1 MNEKNNKL
9 EKTLVVRITTEQ
21 YTRLLE
27 TIIIE
32 RKKGVKSSINNSDKS
47 KIIRQMIDKYTTR
60 LS

>member
-1 MNEKNNKL
+1 MNEKNKKL

-27 TIIIE
+27 TIILE
-32 RKKGVKSSINNSDKS
+32 RKKGVTSSINNSDKS
-47 KIIRQMIDKYTTR
+47 KIVRQIIDKYTTR

>member
-1 MNEKNNKL
+1 MNEQNKKL

-27 TIIIE
+27 TIILE
-32 RKKGVKSSINNSDKS
+32 RKKDVTPSINNSDKS
-47 KIIRQMIDKYTTR
+47 KIVRQMIDKYTTR